1 MCEEITEDCE
11 CREINYAEV
20 DDWGEGQVVQELDE
34 LAVVLVQHLTGCL
47 FAFHWVFGILCIF
60 LYYFLTLNIS
70 NILHFFYSPNK
81 TPYPPPPKQPI
92 LTPKKSSPQ

>member
-47 FAFHWVFGILCIF
+47 FAFHWVSEFFVFFFIIF
-60 LYYFLTLNIS
+60 
-70 NILHFFYSPNK
+70 
-81 TPYPPPPKQPI
+81 
-92 LTPKKSSPQ
+92 

>member
-47 FAFHWVFGILCIF
+47 FAFH
-60 LYYFLTLNIS
+60 
-70 NILHFFYSPNK
+70 
-81 TPYPPPPKQPI
+81 
-92 LTPKKSSPQ
+92 